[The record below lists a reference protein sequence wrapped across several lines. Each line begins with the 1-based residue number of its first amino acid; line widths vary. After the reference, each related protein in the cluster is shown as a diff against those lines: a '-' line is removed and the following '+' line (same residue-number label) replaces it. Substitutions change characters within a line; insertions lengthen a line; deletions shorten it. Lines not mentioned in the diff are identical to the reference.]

1 MHGHLPHCICLLWF
15 DKKTLMKGP
24 SALLIS
30 FSTFSE
36 EWGSCW
42 DLILSSV
49 AQLSD
54 KSKRRVDSS
63 YLHRFTFDCEKS
75 QQKKNEL
82 AAIPDMVPITAVQ
95 SPVDATWRMLLS
107 IWATTAT
114 APDIATTLVFIWTSA
129 SLCWSASR
137 NLGGLKASLEIVCG
151 VTNSILYTQFG
162 LWLKVET

>member
-1 MHGHLPHCICLLWF
+1 ME
-15 DKKTLMKGP
+15 GP
-24 SALLIS
+24 FALLIS

-36 EWGSCW
+36 EWSVGVAETSN
-42 DLILSSV
+42 ILPFV
-49 AQLSD
+49 AQLIE
-54 KSKRRVDSS
+54 KYEQRGVGLILRIYIDSLS
-63 YLHRFTFDCEKS
+63 IVKKVNK
-75 QQKKNEL
+75 KKNEL

-137 NLGGLKASLEIVCG
+137 NLGGLKASLEILCG
-151 VTNSILYTQFG
+151 H
-162 LWLKVET
+162 